1 MGEAKRRREAT
12 LNGPCPCGSN
22 LMSRTCCFD
31 GRGWH
36 RSALSLGLR
45 ELAVAG
51 SVERCYMKELGSCVA
66 PISGE
71 HLISESVIEVL
82 QGDGEFSIS
91 GLPWLAKGE
100 EKVVGKKSLRANCLC
115 TKHNSALSPIDN
127 AAKHFFQS
135 LKAYLEADAGVPRH
149 ALISGH
155 DLERWLLK
163 TAKALAASGN
173 LAQGDERLSGTFTA
187 DLSLLPMLDDPAA
200 WPETTGLYCL
210 MNEGDLMLNHSRF
223 QLSPWVETEDG
234 NDEIVAL
241 QVSILG
247 FIFVLLL
254 QQFVPDKFPLL
265 TNAMYRPGRI
275 EIRYPNSISWVTICW
290 EDEKSHK
297 TLKVEHVKEVNVRR

>member
-1 MGEAKRRREAT
+1 
-12 LNGPCPCGSN
+12 
-22 LMSRTCCFD
+22 
-31 GRGWH
+31 
-36 RSALSLGLR
+36 
-45 ELAVAG
+45 
-51 SVERCYMKELGSCVA
+51 MKELGSCVA

-234 NDEIVAL
+234 KDEIVAL
-241 QVSILG
+241 QVNILG

-254 QQFVPDKFPLL
+254 QQFVSDKFPLL

-275 EIRYPNSISWVTICW
+275 EIRYPKSISWVTICW

-297 TLKVEHVKEVNVRR
+297 ALKVEHVKEVTVSR